1 VIKKLCWLTAF
12 STLALPFIHPFGPVK
27 QQHSPNLLPGI
38 QGDNTRVFPLLER
51 ACQNCHTQR
60 THWPA
65 YSYLPLLSWPLEKD
79 VAEARQHMD
88 LSLWNQYSVDQK
100 RDLLARI
107 GAEVRNRQMPLRRYV
122 LLHPEARL
130 SEAEIQVIYEW
141 TKAQRRAMRNQRE

>member
-1 VIKKLCWLTAF
+1 
-12 STLALPFIHPFGPVK
+12 
-27 QQHSPNLLPGI
+27 
-38 QGDNTRVFPLLER
+38 
-51 ACQNCHTQR
+51 
-60 THWPA
+60 
-65 YSYLPLLSWPLEKD
+65 
-79 VAEARQHMD
+79 MD

-122 LLHPEARL
+122 FLHPEARL